1 MEGKHLTHCTITLTH
16 ISFTFKCVVKF
27 RLDSFPSHICMLII
41 IFLVFLP
48 VMLLVHM
55 VLLYQNSHK
64 HHGNYSH
71 SNCSLLLSF
80 GRFKVYEQVRCYIT
94 MYKYAFEN
102 LKYLYIVL
110 SSPVDIGL
118 RTTFWLIYYCR
129 KQYLNWEKKIQ

>member
-1 MEGKHLTHCTITLTH
+1 
-16 ISFTFKCVVKF
+16 
-27 RLDSFPSHICMLII
+27 
-41 IFLVFLP
+41 
-48 VMLLVHM
+48 MLLVHM

-110 SSPVDIGL
+110 SSPVDIMRSENHIL
-118 RTTFWLIYYCR
+118 VDFLLQE
-129 KQYLNWEKKIQ
+129 KYLNWEKKIQ